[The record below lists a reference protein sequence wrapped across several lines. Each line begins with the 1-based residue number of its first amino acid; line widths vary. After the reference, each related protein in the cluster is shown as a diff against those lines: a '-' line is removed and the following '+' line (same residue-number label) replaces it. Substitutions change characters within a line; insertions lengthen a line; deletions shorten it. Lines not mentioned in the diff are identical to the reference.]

1 MFNRDKKEL
10 RIRSLL
16 IRVQYYSKCVNIKW
30 FHLVKSRHRFLDSWK
45 YPLNL
50 SWNRLKITGIF
61 MTSYT
66 NLVRYCLLCSTYYLF
81 WTLFAKINN
90 FKIGRKSKINLY
102 IQNLNAKGQFLKS
115 YSFWNC
121 LKMWLRLSRNS
132 FFKFL
137 MNHHFH
143 PNGIFSWNVF

>member
-1 MFNRDKKEL
+1 MPLINSRCKNVKSQILFNRDKKEL

-50 SWNRLKITGIF
+50 SWNCMKITGIF

-102 IQNLNAKGQFLKS
+102 IQNLNSKGQFLKS
-115 YSFWNC
+115 YSFW
-121 LKMWLRLSRNS
+121 KP
-132 FFKFL
+132 K
-137 MNHHFH
+137 
-143 PNGIFSWNVF
+143 NVVEAI